1 MQNKVNTIAI
11 ILASGLG
18 QRFDK
23 SKLKQYQI
31 INDKAVI
38 YHSVNMFKKNLKIDK
53 VIVVINKKHEK
64 QASKHL
70 TGINSIN
77 IIHGGLTRQESVH
90 MALKY
95 IEKFCP
101 KNILIHDA
109 VRPNIKTNII
119 NLVLEKLHDYNAVV
133 PVIKITDSVKTIS
146 ENLIKKHI
154 DRDKLVLAQT
164 PQGFRYSDI
173 LAKHNKNKKKNL
185 TDDSTLFTKVYTV
198 PGDPYNLKITNKLD
212 LESLRQIMFR
222 KKEYIQLSGLGI
234 DVHKFDKNMAEY
246 IRLGGID
253 IKFNKSLKGHSD
265 ADVVL
270 HALVDSIL
278 GCISGGDIGSIFSDK
293 DPKWKNANSKI
304 FIDHAI
310 NMLNKNKCIL
320 LHTDITIICEEPK
333 ISKYR
338 DQMKNNIAKM
348 LNISNK
354 NVSIKATT
362 TEKLGFIGRKE
373 GIMTQ
378 CLTTIS
384 RPI

>member
-1 MQNKVNTIAI
+1 MQNKINTIAI
-11 ILASGLG
+11 ILASGIG

-23 SKLKQYQI
+23 NKLKQYQI

-38 YHSVNMFKKNLKIDK
+38 YHSVNMFNKNPKIDK
-53 VIVVINKKHEK
+53 VIVVINKKHQK
-64 QASKHL
+64 QANKHL
-70 TGINSIN
+70 TGFNSIN
-77 IIHGGLTRQESVH
+77 LIHGGLTRQESVYI
-90 MALKY
+90 ALKY
-95 IEKFCP
+95 IERFYP
-101 KNILIHDA
+101 KNILIHDS

-119 NLVLEKLHDYNAVV
+119 NLVIEKLNDYNAVI
-133 PVIKITDSVKTIS
+133 PVIKITDSVKNIS

-154 DRDKLVLAQT
+154 NREKLALAQT

-185 TDDSTLFTKVYTV
+185 TDDSTLFTNVYTV

-212 LESLRQIMFR
+212 LESLRKIMFK
-222 KKEYIQLSGLGI
+222 KKEYIQLTGLGI
-234 DVHKFDKNMAEY
+234 DVHKFDKNKSEY

-293 DPKWKNANSKI
+293 DPKWKNANSTI
-304 FIDHAI
+304 FIDYAI

-320 LHTDITIICEEPK
+320 LHTDITIMCEEPK

-338 DQMKNNIAKM
+338 DQLKHNIAKM

-373 GIMTQ
+373 GIMAQ

>member
-1 MQNKVNTIAI
+1 MKNKINTIAI

-31 INDKAVI
+31 INGKAII
-38 YHSVNMFKKNLKIDK
+38 YHSANMFNKNPKIDK
-53 VIVVINKKHEK
+53 VIVVINKNHHK
-64 QASKHL
+64 QANKHL

-77 IIHGGLTRQESVH
+77 IIDGGLTRQESVH
-90 MALKY
+90 NALKY
-95 IEKFCP
+95 IEKYSP
-101 KNILIHDA
+101 KNVLIHDA
-109 VRPNIKTNII
+109 VRPNIKNNII
-119 NLVLEKLHDYNAVV
+119 NLVLEKLDNYIAVI
-133 PVIKITDSVKTIS
+133 PVIKISDSVKKIS
-146 ENLIKKHI
+146 GNLINKHM
-154 DRDKLVLAQT
+154 DRDKLALAQT
-164 PQGFRYSDI
+164 PQGFRYLDI

-198 PGDPYNLKITNKLD
+198 PGDTYNLKITNKRD
-212 LESLRQIMFR
+212 LENLRKIMFK

-234 DVHKFDKNMAEY
+234 DIHKFDKNKTEY

-293 DPKWKNANSKI
+293 DPKWKNANSKH
-304 FIDHAI
+304 FINHAI
-310 NMLNKNKCIL
+310 NMLKKNKCIL

-333 ISKYR
+333 ISEYR
-338 DQMKNNIAKM
+338 DKMKNNIAKM

-362 TEKLGFIGRKE
+362 TEKLGFLGRKE

>member
-38 YHSVNMFKKNLKIDK
+38 YHSVNMFNKNPKIDK
-53 VIVVINKKHEK
+53 VIVVINKKHQK
-64 QASKHL
+64 QANKHL
-70 TGINSIN
+70 TGINSIK

-95 IEKFCP
+95 IESFCP

-109 VRPNIKTNII
+109 VRPNVKTNII

-133 PVIKITDSVKTIS
+133 PVIKITDSIKKIS
-146 ENLIKKHI
+146 ENFINKHI
-154 DRDKLVLAQT
+154 DREKLALAQT

-173 LAKHNKNKKKNL
+173 LVKHNKNKIKNL
-185 TDDSTLFTKVYTV
+185 TDDSTLFSKVYTV
-198 PGDPYNLKITNKLD
+198 PGDTYNVKITNKFD
-212 LESLRQIMFR
+212 LENLRKIMFR
-222 KKEYIQLSGLGI
+222 KKEYIQVSGLGI
-234 DVHKFDKNMAEY
+234 DVHQFDKNKTEY
-246 IRLGGID
+246 IRLGGIN

-278 GCISGGDIGSIFSDK
+278 GCISGGDIGSIFPDK
-293 DPKWKNANSKI
+293 DPKWENANSKI

-338 DQMKNNIAKM
+338 DIMKNNIAEM

-373 GIMTQ
+373 GIMAQ

>member
-1 MQNKVNTIAI
+1 MKNKINTIAI

-18 QRFDK
+18 HRFDK
-23 SKLKQYQI
+23 NKLKQYQI
-31 INDKAVI
+31 INGKAVI
-38 YHSVNMFKKNLKIDK
+38 YHSVNIFNKNPKIDK
-53 VIVVINKKHEK
+53 VIVVINKNHEK
-64 QASKHL
+64 QANKYL
-70 TGINSIN
+70 TDINSIN
-77 IIHGGLTRQESVH
+77 IIHGGLTRQESVYN
-90 MALKY
+90 ALKY
-95 IEKFCP
+95 IERYCP

-109 VRPNIKTNII
+109 VRPNIKNNII
-119 NLVLEKLHDYNAVV
+119 NLVLEKLDYYKAVI
-133 PVIKITDSVKTIS
+133 PVIEITDSVKNIS
-146 ENLIKKHI
+146 ENLINKHI
-154 DRDKLVLAQT
+154 NRENLALAQT
-164 PQGFRYSDI
+164 PQGFRYIDI
-173 LAKHNKNKKKNL
+173 LAKHSRSKKKNL
-185 TDDSTLFTKVYTV
+185 TDDSTLFSKVYIV
-198 PGDPYNLKITNKLD
+198 PGDPYNLKITNKID
-212 LESLRQIMFR
+212 LENLRKIMFK
-222 KKEYIQLSGLGI
+222 KKEFIQISGLGI
-234 DVHKFDKNMAEY
+234 DVHKFDNKKTAY

-333 ISKYR
+333 ISEYR
-338 DQMKNNIAKM
+338 DIMQNNIAEM

-354 NVSIKATT
+354 KVSIKATT

-373 GIMTQ
+373 GIMAQ